1 MRDVAAMRK
10 RIAILKRQ
18 AEAFRKL
25 GVNSHDPALGNQFS
39 ELSDRC
45 DAIAANIERNLPIH
59 EKSR

>member
-1 MRDVAAMRK
+1 MRDIAAMRK
-10 RIAILKRQ
+10 RIAYLKRQ

-25 GVNSHDPALGNQFS
+25 GENSHDRTLGNQFS

-45 DAIAANIERNLPIH
+45 DAIAANIERNLSIH